1 MADDGLTGLA
11 QIINRTEHERLTK
24 AAHLCLATTQK
35 QQWPPRSASTKS
47 NTVAPHASVA
57 TPRGHLH
64 YRNNAVA
71 APSDAAMAN
80 QVNER
85 FAEDYPQTYKAAGGA
100 TPEDVQQKTLVGQM
114 ENLVADLD
122 RRATLRAPTD
132 RLSYL
137 TSAQL
142 DEEYAWIVKRLFD
155 NRDPGRRLYEDK
167 SRDFDQYYRDSAD
180 EVSMQFLNA
189 YKERFGREPP
199 QTLVEYAFP
208 LMDASSSRKREVRA
222 ALDAAYQRLRAAALT
237 REAPA
242 EGVFL
247 ACPRGLRKA

>member
-1 MADDGLTGLA
+1 
-11 QIINRTEHERLTK
+11 
-24 AAHLCLATTQK
+24 
-35 QQWPPRSASTKS
+35 
-47 NTVAPHASVA
+47 
-57 TPRGHLH
+57 
-64 YRNNAVA
+64 
-71 APSDAAMAN
+71 MAN
-80 QVNER
+80 HVSDR
-85 FAEDYPQTYKAAGGA
+85 YAEDYPATYKAAGGV
-100 TPEDVQQKTLVGQM
+100 TPEDVQQATLVGQM

-132 RLSYL
+132 QLSYL

-155 NRDPGRRLYEDK
+155 HRDPGRRLYEDK

-208 LMDASSSRKREVRA
+208 LMDASSTRKDEVRA

>member
-1 MADDGLTGLA
+1 
-11 QIINRTEHERLTK
+11 
-24 AAHLCLATTQK
+24 
-35 QQWPPRSASTKS
+35 
-47 NTVAPHASVA
+47 
-57 TPRGHLH
+57 
-64 YRNNAVA
+64 
-71 APSDAAMAN
+71 MAN
-80 QVNER
+80 RVNER
-85 FAEDYPQTYKAAGGA
+85 FAEDYPESYRAAGGV
-100 TPEDVQQKTLVGQM
+100 TPEDTQQATLVGQM

-122 RRATLRAPTD
+122 RRASLRAPTD
-132 RLSYL
+132 QLSYL

-208 LMDASSSRKREVRA
+208 LRDASDSRKREVRA
-222 ALDAAYQRLRAAALT
+222 ALDAAYQRLRAEALT
-237 REAPA
+237 REAPS